1 MGFAALQTPMLQRSI
16 GWVEALLERER
27 SQLALWLPVML
38 ACGIAAWF
46 VAPLRSMWIA
56 TIVAG
61 CAVAL
66 LGVATGLRRRAGL
79 ALALGG
85 LMVSIGCGLV
95 WARAAW
101 VAGPVV
107 AAPVVS
113 QVSGEV
119 LRVERLVAKDNW
131 RLTISPDAALG
142 LPRKVRVSVP
152 LDDLDRAVA
161 RGARI
166 SVRARLMPPAPP
178 AVPGGYDFARH
189 AWFQGIGATGKA
201 LGPVSFTAPA
211 GRAPSL
217 RDRLNA
223 HIATRLG
230 GSAAGIA
237 TALATGDQGGM
248 PQADQD
254 AMRASG
260 LAHLLSVSGLHI
272 SAVVAAVFFLA
283 LRVLALSSW
292 MALRLP
298 LLTIS
303 AGFAAAAGI
312 GYTLLTGSEVPTVRS
327 CIAAI
332 LVLIGMALGREALTL
347 RLVATGALI
356 VLLLWPE
363 SLMGA
368 SFQLSFAAI
377 TAIVALHDSP
387 AMRRFVPDPG
397 AGWAWR
403 IGRAVLLLLLTGLVV
418 EVALAPIAL
427 FHFHKAGLYGA
438 LANMI
443 AIPLTT
449 FVIMPLEALAL
460 LLDLAGAGAPVW
472 WLVGHALEALVALAH
487 WVAGMPGAV
496 AMLPSV
502 PRGAYALLIGGGL
515 WLLLWRTRMRILGL
529 VPLSAGAVWALAIP
543 APDLLVTGDGR
554 HMAVRGTDG
563 RMAILRPRSGDYIR
577 DTLAER
583 AAHDGDLDDIDT
595 LGNARCSDDACIVE
609 VAADGRRW
617 RILATRS
624 RAFLNWTEFTGAC
637 AASDIVFSDRRLPK
651 ACQPRWLRL
660 DPDFLSGTGG
670 LAVDFASGRVET
682 VKLARDDHPWII
694 AAGRGRGQ

>member
-1 MGFAALQTPMLQRSI
+1 
-16 GWVEALLERER
+16 
-27 SQLALWLPVML
+27 
-38 ACGIAAWF
+38 
-46 VAPLRSMWIA
+46 
-56 TIVAG
+56 
-61 CAVAL
+61 
-66 LGVATGLRRRAGL
+66 
-79 ALALGG
+79 
-85 LMVSIGCGLV
+85 
-95 WARAAW
+95 
-101 VAGPVV
+101 
-107 AAPVVS
+107 
-113 QVSGEV
+113 
-119 LRVERLVAKDNW
+119 
-131 RLTISPDAALG
+131 
-142 LPRKVRVSVP
+142 
-152 LDDLDRAVA
+152 
-161 RGARI
+161 
-166 SVRARLMPPAPP
+166 MPPAPP

-201 LGPVSFTAPA
+201 LGPVSVADDA
-211 GRAPSL
+211 GGAPSL

-223 HIATRLG
+223 HIATRLD

-248 PQADQD
+248 SDADQE

-272 SAVVAAVFFLA
+272 SAVVAAAFFLA
-283 LRVLALSSW
+283 LRLLALSSW

-303 AGFAAAAGI
+303 AGFAALAGV

-332 LVLIGMALGREALTL
+332 LVLIGMAMGREALTL

-356 VLLLWPE
+356 VLLFWPE

-387 AMRRFVPDPG
+387 VMRRFVPDPG
-397 AGWAWR
+397 AGWVRR
-403 IGRAVLLLLLTGLVV
+403 IGRAVLLLLLTGLAV

-427 FHFHKAGLYGA
+427 FHFHKAGLFGA

-460 LLDLAGAGAPVW
+460 LLDLVGAGAPVW
-472 WLVGHALEALVALAH
+472 WLVGHALDALVALAH
-487 WVAGMPGAV
+487 WVAVLPGAV

-515 WLLLWRTRMRILGL
+515 WLLLWRTRLRLLGL
-529 VPLSAGAVWALAIP
+529 VPLSAGALWSLGVP

-554 HMAVRGTDG
+554 HMAARGADG

-583 AAHDGDLDDIDT
+583 AAHDGELDDIDT

-609 VAADGRRW
+609 VEAGGRRW

-637 AASDIVFSDRRLPK
+637 AASDIVFSDRRLPQG
-651 ACQPRWLRL
+651 CQPRWLRL
-660 DPDFLSGTGG
+660 DPDFLGGTGG
-670 LAVDFASGRVET
+670 LAIDFADGRVET

-694 AAGRGRGQ
+694 AAGRGGAQ